1 VLDHREHGNH
11 IERIA
16 SRQRIRE
23 NAWYEL
29 NRGAFDLPFEP
40 WVDSD
45 PGAQVFH
52 LAEQCAIGSSDV

>member
-1 VLDHREHGNH
+1 
-11 IERIA
+11 
-16 SRQRIRE
+16 
-23 NAWYEL
+23 L
-29 NRGAFDLPFEP
+29 NRAAFDLPFEP